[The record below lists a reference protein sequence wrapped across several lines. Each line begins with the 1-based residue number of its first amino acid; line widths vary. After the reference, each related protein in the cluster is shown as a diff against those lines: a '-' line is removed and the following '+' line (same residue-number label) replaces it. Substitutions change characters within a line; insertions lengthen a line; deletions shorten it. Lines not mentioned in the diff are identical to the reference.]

1 MRIALRKP
9 LSVLLLFVSV
19 MAFNVCMFLG
29 QSLNIS
35 SAKIFHMQTA
45 GHNYEYQIQ
54 YQEYKT
60 ADIFSDAMMYIDST
74 ATITINNYE
83 LKHTVSGLYDIN
95 ALYELKNRN
104 SELLTTPNAGYVYI
118 NPELSEIYGELA
130 PVAYIRMLRIG
141 CDAYRDGYYE
151 ENFAAVS
158 KLDAYKITRED
169 FLEKLKLDCDAM
181 GAGRNLGEL
190 KSYVLLQFLNMKFGE
205 QIYVFCSD
213 DKNARNGMVAIGGA
227 NCISVLS
234 SFIRLRKE
242 IGLSREEAEPYIRSY
257 LSYCLGKGQ
266 TTFRIQENSKERR
279 MRKVPCEQVFDELFA
294 GRMDEMKTGN
304 LKYR

>member
-1 MRIALRKP
+1 MANEKYALLDTDFISKMYLIRKDDTNRLIDKIMAMP
-9 LSVLLLFVSV
+9 DYIFYCHKQISIEVLQYNNAGLSEWLEAEIVDQAIL
-19 MAFNVCMFLG
+19 
-29 QSLNIS
+29 
-35 SAKIFHMQTA
+35 
-45 GHNYEYQIQ
+45 
-54 YQEYKT
+54 
-60 ADIFSDAMMYIDST
+60 
-74 ATITINNYE
+74 
-83 LKHTVSGLYDIN
+83 LYDDEAI
-95 ALYELKNRN
+95 
-104 SELLTTPNAGYVYI
+104 VD
-118 NPELSEIYGELA
+118 ELSEIYGELA
-130 PVAYIRMLRIG
+130 PVAYIRMLRMG